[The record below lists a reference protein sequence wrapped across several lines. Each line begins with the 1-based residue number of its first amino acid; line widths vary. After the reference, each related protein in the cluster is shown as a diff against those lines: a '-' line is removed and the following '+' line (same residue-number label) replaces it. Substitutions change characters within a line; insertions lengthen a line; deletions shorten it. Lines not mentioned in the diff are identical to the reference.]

1 MNFIAIVKR
10 YVYVIFDLYVVW
22 LDNVVVAVN
31 GEAIIECLLTAA
43 ISVLKVV
50 IHRTSVLIIDTT
62 WEVVFRGH
70 VVR

>member
-1 MNFIAIVKR
+1 MAIVKR
-10 YVYVIFDLYVVW
+10 QIYVIFDLDVVW

-31 GEAIIECLLTAA
+31 GEIIIECLLAAA

-50 IHRTSVLIIDTT
+50 IHRISVLIIDTT
-62 WEVVFRGH
+62 WEVVFRSH